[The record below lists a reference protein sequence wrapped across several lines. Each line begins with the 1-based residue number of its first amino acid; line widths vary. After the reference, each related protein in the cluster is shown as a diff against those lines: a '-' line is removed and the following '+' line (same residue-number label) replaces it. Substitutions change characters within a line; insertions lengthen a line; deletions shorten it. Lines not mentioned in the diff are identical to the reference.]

1 MIKLTKTRKI
11 ILCCTSFAFI
21 VIIFFLSIFSSCY
34 NTPLS
39 ILHTTDDMV
48 PTNLRQKVK
57 ILNYNMFLRSNP
69 VPADPGTDND
79 WKNERL
85 DLFIATKLAN
95 YDILLLQEVWTPM
108 NEGRKE
114 KLMQAAQEQGFPYYV
129 RSACLGKLTDA
140 MLLILSRHPIV
151 SAEEFTYTQAV
162 GDEVMATKGV
172 LGAEIY
178 LHGHKQCRVDVF
190 TTHLQSGESNNGGNE
205 IRRAQTIELGEFVR
219 HRQRTE
225 KIGSGSGSGLGG
237 VNGDVNV
244 NMNMGIIGGDFNIDG
259 RKSRIDGTPSA
270 GYQFLRNDLLSGMQ
284 ITNTS
289 LLNMMLPPW
298 RYDNA
303 LHQQWNE
310 SNAIP
315 ITSPNRLGSSKLIG
329 MDPNK
334 GKGLDYIFV
343 GKFGIEDGNNN
354 GVRLIRNASRINTM
368 MVENEPFVSLS
379 DHYAVEMEIECVQ

>member
-1 MIKLTKTRKI
+1 
-11 ILCCTSFAFI
+11 
-21 VIIFFLSIFSSCY
+21 
-34 NTPLS
+34 
-39 ILHTTDDMV
+39 MV

-114 KLMQAAQEQGFPYYV
+114 KLMHAAREQGFPYYI

-178 LHGHKQCRVDVF
+178 LHGNKQCRVDVF

-205 IRRAQTIELGEFVR
+205 IRRAQTIELGKFV
-219 HRQRTE
+219 RQRTE
-225 KIGSGSGSGLGG
+225 RIGSGSGSGSGG
-237 VNGDVNV
+237 V

-259 RKSRIDGTPSA
+259 RTSRIDGTPSTE
-270 GYQFLRNDLLSGMQ
+270 YQYLRKDLLSGMELKKNA
-284 ITNTS
+284 TTS
-289 LLNMMLPPW
+289 LLNVMLPPW
-298 RYDNA
+298 KYEHAA
-303 LHQQWNE
+303 LHQEWNE

-329 MDPNK
+329 MDSNK

-343 GKFGIEDGNNN
+343 VDQFDNEDA
-354 GVRLIRNASRINTM
+354 GVRLIKNASRINTM
-368 MVENEPFVSLS
+368 MVENKPFVSLS